1 MHASWSRYESQSA
14 KRRLDP
20 PPFGKDW
27 IFDDESGT
35 LEEHLTDN
43 ERASIRAM
51 IEAIEKRKT
60 SDAHY
65 KKWFQKQQVTP
76 SMCDRIDEVYN
87 NLGVAPMQLIN
98 EGLEEGEDF
107 LNIIESERA
116 TEDVLLAIA
125 GDHALERVPRGD
137 FRDALTSINHHTW
150 EHHRKHFRR
159 AEKGLPNKKLAAAVT
174 VKEIED
180 ADEVAA
186 SQLREATKAIKALS
200 MAEFLKEVVVVAVA
214 KARKVLKEKV
224 TVKTDNTPGRKRG
237 AQRARKVKTAS
248 LVAAGDVEEIWAL
261 YVQLFETEPGQLEPV
276 QDEED
281 LENSGKAAWLEQS
294 EDLGVD
300 GGKPALFAEFHLK
313 RGLCAWD
320 EASTSKF
327 VEENDDMEPLS
338 LLWHQRVGVAAIVD
352 KIWSATK
359 SDDEVPGILIA
370 DEVGVGK
377 TALTMGLIAFVIDA
391 FWVQEV
397 AAGRGRPDGVMSTIN
412 MMNVRPAPILAEH
425 PFFAGLDAIPNLPH
439 VIIVPN
445 SLNSQWF
452 SELRT
457 FFAPKALEVYNYPT
471 AENEFGDFFNS
482 AWAKSST
489 PLIHCIILVN
499 HSVMLTSGKVFDT
512 HKGVA
517 GHNSNKVSDDTR
529 SLKLRKQAAKCLWVG
544 QKFLT
549 VSVDE
554 VHDMRNLTAQFYATL
569 EVTRAS
575 IVKLLASGTPLYMGP
590 MDLCNVGCLARIPYF
605 MGKSGDER
613 DKEHVKQLRAA
624 RRTMTQEDKNDAAAH
639 TVRLLAG
646 GATTNDDEPEARI
659 RIRDAMTKW
668 INNIKCGYRG
678 RVIRQT
684 VDSQTFDGKKIND
697 TLMPY
702 KMVIVPVQL
711 NEKELE
717 INESVMAQI
726 MGS

>member
-1 MHASWSRYESQSA
+1 M
-14 KRRLDP
+14 
-20 PPFGKDW
+20 
-27 IFDDESGT
+27 
-35 LEEHLTDN
+35 
-43 ERASIRAM
+43 
-51 IEAIEKRKT
+51 

-65 KKWFQKQQVTP
+65 KVLEGKSEGGWSAGRAALKKWFQKQQVTP
-76 SMCDRIDEVYN
+76 GMRDRIDEVYN

-107 LNIIESERA
+107 PNIIESERA
-116 TEDVLLAIA
+116 KEDVLLAIA

-137 FRDALTSINHHTW
+137 FRDALTSINHHAW
-150 EHHRKHFRR
+150 ERHRKRFRH
-159 AEKGLPNKKLAAAVT
+159 AEKGLPNKKLAAAMT

-180 ADEVAA
+180 ADEVTA
-186 SQLREATKAIKALS
+186 SQLHEATKAVKALS
-200 MAEFLKEVVVVAVA
+200 MAVAWFPAEQDQVAEYQEFLKEVIIIAVA
-214 KARKVLKEKV
+214 KARKVPKEKV

-248 LVAAGDVEEIWAL
+248 LIAAGDVEEIWAL

-300 GGKPALFAEFHLK
+300 GWREMDNDKLNHLLQFPGGKPALFAEFRSK
-313 RGLCAWD
+313 RGLCTWD

-338 LLWHQRVGVAAIVD
+338 LLWHQCVGVATIMD

-391 FWVQEV
+391 FWVQDV
-397 AAGRGRPDGVMSTIN
+397 TAGRGRPDGVTSTIN
-412 MMNVRPAPILAEH
+412 MMNVRPAPILASQPLVLVLLLELLELLDFVMSLLLLFFLSMCDVVAGRSGPLREPLSGVMLLPLWFMISVCDVGAGRSGPLREPLSVEWFDVVAAVVLDQPER

-471 AENEFGDFFNS
+471 AENEFGDFFNG

-489 PLIHCIILVN
+489 PLIHRIILVN
-499 HSVMLTSGKVFDT
+499 HSVMLTSRKVFDT
-512 HKGVA
+512 RKGVA
-517 GHNSNKVSDDTR
+517 GHNSNKASNDMC
-529 SLKLRKQAAKCLWVG
+529 SLKLRKQAAKCLWAG

-549 VSVDE
+549 VSVD
-554 VHDMRNLTAQFYATL
+554 

-575 IVKLLASGTPLYMGP
+575 IVKLLASGTPLYTGP
-590 MDLCNVGCLARIPYF
+590 MDLCNVGRLAHIPYF

-613 DKEHVKQLRAA
+613 
-624 RRTMTQEDKNDAAAH
+624 
-639 TVRLLAG
+639 
-646 GATTNDDEPEARI
+646 
-659 RIRDAMTKW
+659 TKS
-668 INNIKCGYRG
+668 
-678 RVIRQT
+678 T
-684 VDSQTFDGKKIND
+684 
-697 TLMPY
+697 
-702 KMVIVPVQL
+702 
-711 NEKELE
+711 
-717 INESVMAQI
+717 
-726 MGS
+726 